1 MRLDS
6 PTLIF
11 SIGILS
17 LLMAFITWTFQGA
30 IAERNYGLKTWSVG
44 ISCVGMSL
52 ILNLLRGEL
61 HPVFGILGANASFM
75 AGGTLGL
82 IAPAIFY
89 QAKFSKS
96 IVVMALS
103 VGSSSLLAY
112 YFLDF
117 SIALAM
123 VGVCLCMAV
132 VLIYSAVVVYRGS
145 SKPISFSTHA
155 FALSM
160 GVMGMTYFARAA
172 VVGVNPNVSV
182 APVTLA
188 GTHQSVLI
196 FGALFVVC
204 SSMSFYSMVQEEQQ
218 REIRERAKRDPLTGL
233 FNRRAFFES
242 AEKLAEEKMLFS
254 IVMIDID
261 YFKLINDTH
270 GHLGGDVVLNFTGRL
285 ISNMFRVDDIP
296 CRFGGEEFCVLI
308 RNCNEQQALQHVSSL
323 VEKFRQSV
331 IRLSESADVTI
342 TISAGVSEHLPGQK
356 LLKTIQAADA
366 ALYRAKHSGRNQVQ
380 CFSDAVAI
388 KPTE

>member
-1 MRLDS
+1 MKLDS

-52 ILNLLRGEL
+52 ILNFLRGEL
-61 HPVFGILGANASFM
+61 HPVLGILGANASLM

-103 VGSSSLLAY
+103 VGSASLLAY
-112 YFLDF
+112 YSLDF
-117 SIALAM
+117 SIAFAM
-123 VGVCLCMAV
+123 VGVCFSMAV
-132 VLIYSAVVVYRGS
+132 VLIYSAVVVYRGAS
-145 SKPISFSTHA
+145 RPISFSTHA

-242 AEKLAEEKMLFS
+242 AEKMTEEKVLFS

-261 YFKLINDTH
+261 HFKLINDTH

-285 ISNMFRVDDIP
+285 ITNMFRVDDIP

-308 RNCNEQQALQHVSSL
+308 RHCNAQQAVQQVSLL
-323 VEKFRQSV
+323 VDKFRQSV
-331 IRLSESADVTI
+331 IRLPESADVKI
-342 TISAGVSEHLPGQK
+342 TISAGVSEHSSGQK

-366 ALYRAKHSGRNQVQ
+366 ALYRAKNSGRNQVQ
-380 CFSDAVAI
+380 CFSEAVV
-388 KPTE
+388 TE

>member
-1 MRLDS
+1 
-6 PTLIF
+6 
-11 SIGILS
+11 
-17 LLMAFITWTFQGA
+17 
-30 IAERNYGLKTWSVG
+30 
-44 ISCVGMSL
+44 
-52 ILNLLRGEL
+52 
-61 HPVFGILGANASFM
+61 
-75 AGGTLGL
+75 
-82 IAPAIFY
+82 
-89 QAKFSKS
+89 
-96 IVVMALS
+96 
-103 VGSSSLLAY
+103 
-112 YFLDF
+112 
-117 SIALAM
+117 
-123 VGVCLCMAV
+123 
-132 VLIYSAVVVYRGS
+132 
-145 SKPISFSTHA
+145 
-155 FALSM
+155 M
-160 GVMGMTYFARAA
+160 GVMGMTYFARAV

-261 YFKLINDTH
+261 FFKLINDTH

-308 RNCNEQQALQHVSSL
+308 RNCNEQQALQHVTSL

-342 TISAGVSEHLPGQK
+342 TISAGVSEHSSGQK

-366 ALYRAKHSGRNQVQ
+366 ALYSAKNSGRNQVQ
-380 CFSDAVAI
+380 CFGDAAAI